1 MRFTKETFAKILEYS
16 LVRPDASR
24 DEVSEFCQLV
34 RKYNFATACVNPVN
48 VPQVVKEL
56 AGTDIKVSASIG
68 FPFGSHTPEVK
79 VFETK
84 NAVNLGATEIDFV
97 VNIGALKSGDDEV
110 LHREMRGIV
119 ETAEGIN
126 TKAIIET
133 FYLTEEEKIRVCKI
147 ALEEGVNYIKTSTGV
162 ITQYIPKTGHSPRGA
177 TVEDIKLIRRTVGNR
192 MKVKAA
198 GGIRT
203 LDFALQLIEVGAD
216 RLGTSSAGAILE
228 EVERR
233 YGK

>member
-1 MRFTKETFAKILEYS
+1 MRFTKESFAKILEYS

-110 LHREMRGIV
+110 LHREMKGIV
-119 ETAEGIN
+119 KAAEGIN

-133 FYLTEEEKIRVCKI
+133 VYLMEEEKIRVCKI